1 MKSVPS
7 DPVKFDPQAI
17 AIRYYFGDLNYW
29 QLPAICVEALE
40 RGFDGKAL
48 RIIAGLV
55 NPTARD
61 IRQEEINSAF
71 SDMGVNAPIPK
82 EEARLALATE
92 AARRALSGESN
103 VFHEATHIGSTS
115 ANCISR
121 RLNCRLL
128 LRSPRSLNTQH
139 AGSGRTSKVSFMR
152 RYRISF
158 APEENSGG
166 SFVGGISPLP
176 QLLTAR
182 LPEL

>member
-103 VFHEATHIGSTS
+103 VFHEATHI
-115 ANCISR
+115 
-121 RLNCRLL
+121 RLHICELHQ
-128 LRSPRSLNTQH
+128 P
-139 AGSGRTSKVSFMR
+139 
-152 RYRISF
+152 
-158 APEENSGG
+158 P
-166 SFVGGISPLP
+166 
-176 QLLTAR
+176 
-182 LPEL
+182 PELQAIVALSKESEHAARWKWAHLEGQLHAALSDFLRTRRE